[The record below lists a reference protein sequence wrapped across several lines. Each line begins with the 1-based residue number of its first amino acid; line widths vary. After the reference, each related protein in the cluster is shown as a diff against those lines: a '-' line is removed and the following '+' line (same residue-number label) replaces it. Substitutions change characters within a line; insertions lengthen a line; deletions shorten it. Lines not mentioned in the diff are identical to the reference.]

1 MLIGIIAGAAYC
13 QDTTGTAAT
22 DTASTQVT
30 QTPEPVSTT
39 ISEGATT
46 GTTSTSAT
54 TVTTSASG
62 GTSITLPSGV
72 SIIDRK
78 VGDGDV
84 AEKGKTV
91 KVHYTGMLMNGKVFD
106 SSRTRLVPAPFEFE
120 VGSGMA
126 IPGYSLG
133 VEGMRVGGQRLIHI
147 PSHLAYG
154 SKGSKNIPPNSDLQF
169 EIELVGV
176 K

>member
-1 MLIGIIAGAAYC
+1 MLIATIAGTAYC
-13 QDTTGTAAT
+13 QDTSSTAAT

-30 QTPEPVSTT
+30 QTSQPVSTT
-39 ISEGATT
+39 MSDGPTT
-46 GTTSTSAT
+46 GTTSTTETTATASAN
-54 TVTTSASG
+54 G

-78 VGDGDV
+78 VGNGAV

-120 VGSGMA
+120 VGSGSA
-126 IPGYSLG
+126 IPGYSIG